1 MKSIYRVL
9 ENFVDKIFAKKIL
22 VGVIKTT
29 LIIIG
34 LIVFFYGFNV
44 DFIVKYL
51 SLGLFY
57 CLCYVLIYNLNEF
70 LKKEEEYLRKIFS
83 KIKI

>member
-1 MKSIYRVL
+1 MRRVYLIL
-9 ENFVDKIFAKKIL
+9 ENFVDKIFTKKIL
-22 VGVIKTT
+22 AKVIKTA
-29 LIIIG
+29 LIITG

-44 DFIVKYL
+44 VFIVKYL

-70 LKKEEEYLRKIFS
+70 LKIEEEYLRKIFS
-83 KIKI
+83 K

>member
-1 MKSIYRVL
+1 MRRVYLIL
-9 ENFVDKIFAKKIL
+9 ENFVDKIFTKKIL
-22 VGVIKTT
+22 AKVIKTA
-29 LIIIG
+29 LIITG

-44 DFIVKYL
+44 VFIVKYL

-83 KIKI
+83 K